1 MATAPILETRS
12 LSKAFGSLRAVS
24 GVDFRVPQGELRAV
38 IGPNGAGKTTLF
50 NLISGRMA
58 PTSGRVYFGGEDITG
73 SPPHAVVRKGVGRS
87 FQITNVFPRLSVLDN
102 VRIAVLA
109 RRRKTMDMLSP
120 VGSHRRE
127 REEALDILGEVGLR
141 HKANRPTTALGH
153 GERRNLELGITLAL
167 APRLILLDEPTAG
180 MSVEET
186 SSTIA
191 LVKKIAR
198 DKTLVFTEHDMGV
211 VFSIADRISVL
222 HQGSV
227 IAEGTPEEVRADEG
241 VRLAYLGGEA

>member
-1 MATAPILETRS
+1 MATAPILETRN
-12 LSKAFGSLRAVS
+12 LSKAFGSLQAVS
-24 GVDFRVPQGELRAV
+24 GVNFRVPEGELRAV
-38 IGPNGAGKTTLF
+38 IGPNGAGKTTFF
-50 NLISGRMA
+50 NLVSGRMA
-58 PTSGRVYFGGEDITG
+58 PTAGRVYFGGEDITG
-73 SPPHAVVRKGVGRS
+73 FPPHAVVQKGVGRS

-109 RRRKTMDMLSP
+109 RRGKTMDMLSP
-120 VGSHRRE
+120 VGRHRAE
-127 REEALDILGEVGLR
+127 REEALEILDEVELR

-167 APRLILLDEPTAG
+167 EPRLILLDEPTAG
-180 MSVEET
+180 MSIEET

-191 LVKKIAR
+191 LVKKISR
-198 DKTLVFTEHDMGV
+198 DKTVVFTEHDMGV
-211 VFSIADRISVL
+211 VFSIAERISVL

-227 IAEGTPEEVRADEG
+227 IAEGTPDAIRGDEG